1 MKRIGFIGSLGM
13 TIQDLWLKNTARL
26 GVGFA
31 LRGWLGAN
39 YNRALGFVAFS
50 TYFAGQF
57 VDLE

>member
-1 MKRIGFIGSLGM
+1 M
-13 TIQDLWLKNTARL
+13 TIQDLWLKKNTARL